1 MPLLNTADALY
12 LGAQTVDAAY
22 LGAEQVW
29 PPLPPVQPAYVAK
42 AIDLGATFVQVGG
55 LDYVSGLPLVGGSDP
70 GVSVDGIDAW
80 QGQWTFD
87 MGSQLTP
94 PGGTWSFAA
103 IYRHLPGVALDT
115 DCEIGAQDS
124 QNLSTK
130 FWVRRR
136 SDSLSTILRVYNA
149 GPELT
154 SLSPYQTE
162 QDWAFGVFT
171 MVDDGTAK
179 TGYVTVLDPTN
190 TLVTGE
196 RRRDSA
202 DAGVLNEVYVSRDP
216 NIQVAGVAVFP
227 HVYLT
232 QQQIADL
239 LATVPHVGQGNS

>member
-1 MPLLNTADALY
+1 MSYTSAIKLAARKPATVLSAYATEAIS
-12 LGAQTVDAAY
+12 LGAVFVQDGGVDA
-22 LGAEQVW
+22 
-29 PPLPPVQPAYVAK
+29 
-42 AIDLGATFVQVGG
+42 IT
-55 LDYVSGLPLVGGSDP
+55 GLPLVGGTNPS
-70 GVSVDGIDAW
+70 VSVDGLGAW
-80 QGQWTFD
+80 QGNWTFS
-87 MGSQLTP
+87 MGNQLTP

-103 IYRHLPGVALDT
+103 IYRHLPGVALDSE
-115 DCEIGAQDS
+115 CEIGARDSQDS
-124 QNLSTK
+124 STK

-136 SDSLSTILRVYNA
+136 SDSLSTMMRVSNA

-190 TLVTGE
+190 TLVTGD

-202 DAGVLNEVYVSRDP
+202 DAGVLNEVYVARDA
-216 NIQVAGVAVFP
+216 NVQVAGVAVFP
-227 HVYLT
+227 NVYLT

-239 LATVPHVGQGNS
+239 LATLPHVGQGNGV